1 MKAFNL
7 SKDSWHFYIANFGK
21 KRIWVEDGS
30 DICEYTRAV
39 FGGMFLF
46 LLAGLAICL
55 GIAWVAV
62 SLYNIYDIMF
72 NGAEF
77 LPTTVMLLGLI
88 GAGGL
93 LVGVAV
99 VVDWYHNLPDKPE
112 PEPGFVKLA
121 YRKFKN
127 KTCFRLDFN

>member
-7 SKDSWHFYIANFGK
+7 SKDSWHFYVANFGS

-39 FGGMFLF
+39 FAGSFLV
-46 LLAGLAICL
+46 LLSCACA
-55 GIAWVAV
+55 
-62 SLYNIYDIMF
+62 
-72 NGAEF
+72 
-77 LPTTVMLLGLI
+77 LLGVTWVGCSVYNLYDMMFGNGVLEI
-88 GAGGL
+88 YTAL
-93 LVGVAV
+93 LLFMVGMLTVFISIAV
-99 VVDWYHNLPDKPE
+99 FMDWFNSRPEKPE
-112 PEPGFVKLA
+112 VEPGFVKLA